1 METSAGQGLLS
12 DVYMCDGGGGGGG
25 LRALMFVPLVHGTAA
40 VCAEA
45 CISMGRE
52 EGVRVCVRA
61 RVLGIH

>member
-1 METSAGQGLLS
+1 
-12 DVYMCDGGGGGGG
+12 MCTCVMGGVGGGV

-52 EGVRVCVRA
+52 EGVRVCARA
-61 RVLGIH
+61 RVFLVSTD